1 MIFTQLMGGLG
12 NQMFQYAAGRA
23 LSLRLGLPLQIDL
36 SWFHSS
42 HTCTP
47 REYALGVFPIAASFA
62 RDEEVAELRKQEN
75 SRLNRRLRKI
85 FGNRGWWRRCF
96 VREPHFHYW
105 PGFEN
110 LKGPAM
116 LEGYWQSENYFAAS
130 AGTIREDFAFPPLPA
145 GAAAALAEEM
155 RDTPNSVSVHIR
167 RGDYAT
173 SPDVAAVHGLCS
185 PAYYRR
191 ALEII
196 SDGRS
201 IRLFL
206 FSDEPDWVR
215 THFNTC
221 GHEAVIV
228 DLGGEAVHDMHL
240 MSLCRGHVL
249 ANSSFSWWG
258 AWLGRDDDIVCAPRR
273 WFLNPS
279 QNAKDLTPKRWQLV
293 DDRVSPVDA

>member
-155 RDTPNSVSVHIR
+155 REKNQLINDC
-167 RGDYAT
+167 
-173 SPDVAAVHGLCS
+173 VARCAIGNWI
-185 PAYYRR
+185 
-191 ALEII
+191 EI
-196 SDGRS
+196 
-201 IRLFL
+201 
-206 FSDEPDWVR
+206 
-215 THFNTC
+215 
-221 GHEAVIV
+221 GH
-228 DLGGEAVHDMHL
+228 GEAGR
-240 MSLCRGHVL
+240 CGRKATA
-249 ANSSFSWWG
+249 ANRSEAGNSWTMMMQFKCYRNSTMRPG
-258 AWLGRDDDIVCAPRR
+258 CSRICHPNDATV
-273 WFLNPS
+273 NP
-279 QNAKDLTPKRWQLV
+279 KKC
-293 DDRVSPVDA
+293 